1 MTRICLTLFSGA
13 GILSAKRYLAIKF
26 MEDLTS
32 VILSILALLIAGI
45 PVGFILRR
53 HKKVLKVADKI
64 VSLSVYVLLFILG
77 AGLGANESLMAQL
90 SEMSFAAVVITFGA
104 FVGSALAAGLT
115 SKLFFKEKPVSTG
128 GGERS

>member
-1 MTRICLTLFSGA
+1 
-13 GILSAKRYLAIKF
+13 

-45 PVGFILRR
+45 PVGFVLRR
-53 HKKVLKVADKI
+53 HKKVLRVADRI
-64 VSLSVYVLLFILG
+64 VGFSVYVLLFILG
-77 AGLGANESLMAQL
+77 AGLGANASLMAQL